1 MGNFLAGKVVAVT
14 GAGRG
19 IGRAVA
25 LAAAAQGARV
35 VVNDYGVSIE
45 GGEPSSEIAE
55 SVVKEIEAAGG
66 EAVAVADDISTMA
79 GGQRIVD
86 TALAR
91 FGRID
96 GVVCVAGI
104 LRERMLF
111 NMSEEEW
118 DPVVATHL
126 KGTFTV
132 FRAASAVMRK
142 QQGGGTLVGFTSGNH
157 QGSVAQ
163 ANYSAAKGGII
174 SLVRSA
180 ALGLHKYGV
189 TANAV
194 APVARTRMSA
204 NVPMELKEIGEPED
218 VAALV
223 VYLLSDRAREE
234 KITGQVY
241 TIMRPED
248 RGLGA
253 AQGTAGGVRGGDL
266 DAGADRRLPA
276 GDGGGGSDAD
286 ARAAGG
292 DGGRGGGEGEAQRVT
307 SRRGPAPDPAP
318 RPTEGLVFP
327 PDPKEWTWTSRST
340 RRTTP
345 SARRPGPGWRPTSH
359 SPAPPRAAAPGS
371 RSWAAPAGSASAGTP
386 GQLYY
391 GNRHATLT
399 QQVVWAEEYART
411 TAPTRVGHIGEN
423 LLAPTLVAYGTDAQ
437 KQRFL
442 PAVARGEELW
452 CQGYSEPGSKLR
464 PRRGA
469 DRSRAGRRRPV
480 RRHRPEDLDLARPG
494 RRLVLRPR
502 PHHPRLAAP
511 PRIVVPAGADGP
523 AGPCRGAPDPSDV
536 RD

>member
-1 MGNFLAGKVVAVT
+1 MGNFLAGKAIAVT

-25 LAAAAQGARV
+25 IAAAAEGARV

-45 GGEPSSEIAE
+45 GGEPAGEVAE

-66 EAVAVADDISTMA
+66 EAVAVADDIATMA

-91 FGRID
+91 YGRID

-142 QQGGGTLVGFTSGNH
+142 QGTGTLIGFTSGNH

-241 TIMRPED
+241 TIAGPKIAVWAQPRELRAGYTD
-248 RGLGA
+248 GA
-253 AQGTAGGVRGGDL
+253 WTPQRIADFLPGTVGTDPMPMLAQL
-266 DAGADRRLPA
+266 
-276 GDGGGGSDAD
+276 
-286 ARAAGG
+286 
-292 DGGRGGGEGEAQRVT
+292 EAM
-307 SRRGPAPDPAP
+307 
-318 RPTEGLVFP
+318 
-327 PDPKEWTWTSRST
+327 
-340 RRTTP
+340 
-345 SARRPGPGWRPTSH
+345 
-359 SPAPPRAAAPGS
+359 AAA
-371 RSWAAPAGSASAGTP
+371 AAKK
-386 GQLYY
+386 
-391 GNRHATLT
+391 
-399 QQVVWAEEYART
+399 
-411 TAPTRVGHIGEN
+411 
-423 LLAPTLVAYGTDAQ
+423 D
-437 KQRFL
+437 
-442 PAVARGEELW
+442 
-452 CQGYSEPGSKLR
+452 
-464 PRRGA
+464 
-469 DRSRAGRRRPV
+469 
-480 RRHRPEDLDLARPG
+480 
-494 RRLVLRPR
+494 R
-502 PHHPRLAAP
+502 PHA
-511 PRIVVPAGADGP
+511 
-523 AGPCRGAPDPSDV
+523 
-536 RD
+536 